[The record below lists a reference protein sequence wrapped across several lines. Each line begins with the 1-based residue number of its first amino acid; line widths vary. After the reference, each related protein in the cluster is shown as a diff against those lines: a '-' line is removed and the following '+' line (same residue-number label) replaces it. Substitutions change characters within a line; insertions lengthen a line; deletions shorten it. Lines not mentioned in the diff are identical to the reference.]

1 MLALLADIVVLI
13 HALFVLFVVAGQL
26 LILAGWLLKWNW
38 TRNPAFRIAHL
49 AAIGFVVAEA
59 WLGIVCPLT
68 TLEMEL
74 RASAGQSVHEMS
86 FIGFWLHRLLF
97 YTAPEWVFTLIYTL
111 FALLVAAT
119 FIFYP
124 PGWSR
129 NR

>member
-1 MLALLADIVVLI
+1 MHALLADIVVLI

-26 LILAGWLLKWNW
+26 LILAGWLLEWNW